1 MPMPG
6 RLVRKR
12 RLSEDVA
19 EHLERM
25 IQDGTF
31 AEAERLPSER
41 ELMRHFGVGRP
52 SIREA
57 LQHLS
62 KMGLVEVGSGER
74 ARVTRPTPQF
84 VIDALSGPAR
94 HMLAEPGGVKHFQD
108 ARIFFETGLARHAAL
123 HATDEDVASFEAAL
137 EANRRSIG
145 DLAQFERTDVDFHYV
160 LAVVP
165 RNPIFTAIHA
175 ALAEWLLEQRHRTLA
190 PGEDEKAYQAH
201 RAIFEAVAAR
211 DPDRSERA
219 MRDHLE
225 YVARR
230 YGEIVGAGG

>member
-1 MPMPG
+1 MGGP
-6 RLVRKR
+6 LVRKR

-31 AEAERLPSER
+31 AETGRLPSER

-52 SIREA
+52 SVREA
-57 LQHLS
+57 LLHLR
-62 KMGLVEVGSGER
+62 KMGLVEIGSGER

-94 HMLAEPGGVKHFQD
+94 YMLSEPGGIQNFQS
-108 ARIFFETGLARHAAL
+108 ARIFFETGLARHAAA
-123 HATDEDVASFEAAL
+123 HATDEDIAGFETAL

-145 DLAQFERTDVDFHYV
+145 DLERFERTDVDFHYV
-160 LAVVP
+160 LALIP
-165 RNPIFTAIHA
+165 RNPLFTAIHA
-175 ALAEWLLEQRHRTLA
+175 ALVEWLLEQRRTTLA
-190 PGEDEKAYQAH
+190 PGEDARAYDAH

-211 DPDRSERA
+211 DPDRAERA

-230 YGEIVGAGG
+230 YTEIVGAAG

>member
-1 MPMPG
+1 MRG

-31 AEAERLPSER
+31 AETERLPSER
-41 ELMRHFGVGRP
+41 ELMRQFGVGRP
-52 SIREA
+52 SVREA

-94 HMLAEPGGVKHFQD
+94 SMLSEPGGVQHFQA

-123 HATDEDVASFEAAL
+123 HATEEDLAGFAEAL
-137 EANRRSIG
+137 EANRRSTG
-145 DLAQFERTDVDFHYV
+145 DLARFERTDVDFHYV
-160 LAVVP
+160 LALVA
-165 RNPIFTAIHA
+165 RNPIFTAIHE

-190 PGEDEKAYQAH
+190 AGEDQKAFDAH
-201 RAIFEAVAAR
+201 RAIFDAVASR

-230 YGEIVGAGG
+230 YTEIAGAGG

>member
-1 MPMPG
+1 MPG
-6 RLVRKR
+6 LVRKR

-25 IQDGTF
+25 IRDGTF
-31 AEAERLPSER
+31 SESDRLPSER

-52 SIREA
+52 SVREA
-57 LQHLS
+57 LQHLRA
-62 KMGLVEVGSGER
+62 MGLLEVGSGER
-74 ARVTRPTPQF
+74 ARVTRPTPQV

-94 HMLAEPGGVKHFQD
+94 HMIAAPGGVQNFQS

-123 HATDEDVASFEAAL
+123 HATDEDLADLESAL

-145 DLAQFERTDVDFHYV
+145 DLERFQQTDVAFHYV
-160 LAVVP
+160 LAVIP

-175 ALAEWLLEQRHRTLA
+175 ALAEWLLEQRRTTLA
-190 PGEDEKAYQAH
+190 PGEDAKAYAAHQA
-201 RAIFEAVAAR
+201 ISEAVASG
-211 DPDRSERA
+211 DPDRAERA
-219 MRDHLE
+219 MREHLE

-230 YGEIVGAGG
+230 YTDVVGGGR